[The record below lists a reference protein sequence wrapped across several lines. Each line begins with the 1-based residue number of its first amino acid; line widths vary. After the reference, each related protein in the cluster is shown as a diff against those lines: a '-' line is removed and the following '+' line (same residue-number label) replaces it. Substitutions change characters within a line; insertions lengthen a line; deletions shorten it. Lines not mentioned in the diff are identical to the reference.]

1 MQPSNAYS
9 DRSTRNARVAIW
21 RYKRMFETAQVD
33 EDLTTGFSTILY
45 SPPRDGSS
53 EGWYIDSGAVDRTS
67 FTPMRLE
74 LGH

>member
-1 MQPSNAYS
+1 
-9 DRSTRNARVAIW
+9 
-21 RYKRMFETAQVD
+21 MFETAQVD